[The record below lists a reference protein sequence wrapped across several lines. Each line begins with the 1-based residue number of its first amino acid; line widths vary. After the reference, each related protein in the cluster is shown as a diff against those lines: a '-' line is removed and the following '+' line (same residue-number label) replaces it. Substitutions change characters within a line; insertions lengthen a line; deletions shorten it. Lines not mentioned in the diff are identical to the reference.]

1 MAASSFPRSL
11 VPAFNRHSAPRR
23 ARALGNNAKNCP
35 PLNYK
40 GVFPSSGSGS
50 ADGWVI
56 DPVTGETRPEK
67 PRTSVEARAE
77 RFALKSHVAELL
89 PNSRTA
95 KCLWRR
101 CASKVDVMR
110 DKSHG
115 RAFFRGLQTCSSV
128 WACPMCAAKIAERRR
143 VELTGAMARADEL
156 GFQVSLVTL
165 TVPHGLGDDIR
176 AMLDQL
182 GKAWRFM
189 THGKQS
195 DAMWRFLGRVGF
207 VRALEVTDGPHGFHP
222 HFHILLF
229 TRRGPSLEVMQG
241 ILSAA
246 WMLACSK
253 AGLPSP
259 HGTYGC
265 RVDDGSKAAAYV
277 AKGSGWGLEC
287 EMTKSHLKRS
297 RSDKGYSPLDLLRA
311 SFYDDDKRARARWLI
326 YADAFHGRRQL
337 FWSVGLKKLLAVV
350 DLTDEEIAAAESEKA
365 TVVYS
370 LDADQ
375 WRLVIRCK
383 AEALI
388 LSYAET
394 RPDALPLLLTRLAA
408 IPDG

>member
-1 MAASSFPRSL
+1 MAASAFPRS
-11 VPAFNRHSAPRR
+11 
-23 ARALGNNAKNCP
+23 LGNNAKNYS
-35 PLNYK
+35 LHDSK
-40 GVFPSSGSGS
+40 GVFSESDSV
-50 ADGWVI
+50 DGWI
-56 DPVTGETRPEK
+56 PDPRTGETRLEK
-67 PRTSVEARAE
+67 PRTSAEARAE

-95 KCLWRR
+95 TCLFRR

-115 RAFFRGLQTCSSV
+115 KAFFRGLQTCASV
-128 WACPMCAAKIAERRR
+128 WACPVCAAKIAERRR
-143 VELTGAMARADEL
+143 VELTGAMSRAQEL
-156 GFQVSLVTL
+156 GLQVSLVTV
-165 TVPHGLGDDIR
+165 TVPHGLGDDIN

-182 GKAWRFM
+182 GRAWKYM
-189 THGKQS
+189 TQGKQS
-195 DAMWRFLGRVGF
+195 LAMWGFIGREGF

-229 TRRGPSLEVMQG
+229 TRYGPPVDVMQG

-246 WMLACSK
+246 WCLACVK
-253 AGLPSP
+253 AGLPAP
-259 HGTYGC
+259 HGEFGC

-297 RSDKGYSPLDLLRA
+297 KSHNGASPLDLLRA

-365 TVVYS
+365 SVIYS

-375 WRLVIRCK
+375 WRLVLRCK

-394 RPDALPLLLTRLAA
+394 RPDAIPWLLTRLAA
-408 IPDG
+408 IRDG

>member
-1 MAASSFPRSL
+1 MAASAFPRSL
-11 VPAFNRHSAPRR
+11 VPAFNRRFATRR
-23 ARALGNNAKNCP
+23 GRALGNNAKNSS
-35 PLNYK
+35 LHDYK
-40 GVFPSSGSGS
+40 GVFSEPDSV
-50 ADGWVI
+50 DGWI
-56 DPVTGETRPEK
+56 TDSRTGETRLEK
-67 PRTSVEARAE
+67 PRTSAEARAE

-95 KCLWRR
+95 KCLFRR

-110 DKSHG
+110 DKLHG
-115 RAFFRGLQTCSSV
+115 NAFFRGLQTCSSV
-128 WACPMCAAKIAERRR
+128 WACPVCAAKIAERRR

-156 GFQVSLVTL
+156 GLQVSLVTV
-165 TVPHGLGDDIR
+165 TVPHGLGDNIK

-182 GKAWRFM
+182 GRAWKFL
-189 THGKQS
+189 TCGKQS
-195 DAMWRFLGRVGF
+195 SAMWRFLGRVGF
-207 VRALEVTDGPHGFHP
+207 VRALEVTDGSHGFHP

-229 TRRGPSLEVMQG
+229 TRCGVPLEVMQG

-246 WMLACSK
+246 WCLACVK
-253 AGLPSP
+253 AGLPAP

-297 RSDKGYSPLDLLRA
+297 RSDKGHSPLDLLRA

-350 DLTDEEIAAAESEKA
+350 DLTDDEIAAAESEKA
-365 TVVYS
+365 SVIYS
-370 LDADQ
+370 LDANQ

-394 RPDALPLLLTRLAA
+394 RPDAIPWLLTRLAA